1 MNPGTTAR
9 EERNAGVSESS
20 AGRRGLVAVDD
31 ASLETG
37 FSRTA
42 PVHPGIHTQG
52 QDKDEAK
59 QKGQSNKMATIRLG
73 GGILSILGFCRL
85 PQNSTTLHLCNIHKS
100 IK

>member
-31 ASLETG
+31 ASPETG

-52 QDKDEAK
+52 QDRDEAK
-59 QKGQSNKMATIRLG
+59 QKGQNGDHKARWRHSEYTLFLPFCHKILPHLTCVIYIRA
-73 GGILSILGFCRL
+73 
-85 PQNSTTLHLCNIHKS
+85 
-100 IK
+100 